1 MDTDRLTRSTLNA
14 DVLLWQGKVRL
25 GVALFAGVAEFLLL
39 RTTHGDRPV
48 ATLVVAVVAYAT
60 VIGALL
66 VLFSRTRL
74 APEWTVTATVLADIA
89 FVFALTILVS
99 EPGYYDRIL
108 IFAFFSLYLTESH
121 FGRAQTVIVLT
132 AVVLGYLVTI
142 TQVISSGARVVWP
155 EELWSLGVFLTVVA
169 VFLLQFRHLNRRLA
183 NITRLMERGADEGE
197 FSIPY
202 DEEADLRPDAA
213 TQVGRAYNRVRA
225 QMSSMVSTD
234 PLTTCVNR
242 RGFEQALAREMSR
255 ASRSGSE
262 FSLLALD
269 LDFFKTVNDT
279 RGHLVGDA
287 VLREVGAVLLQS
299 GRGADI
305 VARTGG
311 EEFSVIL
318 PDTDGRGAHLVATR
332 LCEKLRGHS
341 FTGGSHPVRLTV
353 SVGVVTKGVDMPEND
368 VEEMKRRADDALYFA
383 KRSGRDCVRVW
394 TSSLIER
401 RSGGAPGDHQRRT
414 RGG

>member
-1 MDTDRLTRSTLNA
+1 M
-14 DVLLWQGKVRL
+14 
-25 GVALFAGVAEFLLL
+25 
-39 RTTHGDRPV
+39 
-48 ATLVVAVVAYAT
+48 
-60 VIGALL
+60 
-66 VLFSRTRL
+66 
-74 APEWTVTATVLADIA
+74 
-89 FVFALTILVS
+89 
-99 EPGYYDRIL
+99 
-108 IFAFFSLYLTESH
+108 
-121 FGRAQTVIVLT
+121 
-132 AVVLGYLVTI
+132 AVVLGYLVVI
-142 TQVISSGARVVWP
+142 TQAISRGAALEWP

-169 VFLLQFRHLNRRLA
+169 VFLLQFRNLNRRLA

-202 DEEADLRPDAA
+202 DEEADVRPDAA

-234 PLTTCVNR
+234 PLTGCINR
-242 RGFEQALAREMSR
+242 RGFEQALAREMAR
-255 ASRSGSE
+255 ATRSGSE

-269 LDFFKTVNDT
+269 LDYFKTVNDT
-279 RGHLVGDA
+279 RGHLVGDT
-287 VLREVGAVLLQS
+287 VLREVGSVLQQS

-311 EEFSVIL
+311 EEFSMIL

-332 LCEKLRGHS
+332 LCEKLRAHS
-341 FTGGSHPVRLTV
+341 FTGGTHPVRLSV
-353 SVGVVTKGVDMPEND
+353 SVGVVTKGIDMPEND

-401 RSGGAPGDHQRRT
+401 RSGGGTGETQRRT